1 MSGRMP
7 EDIDRMISIK
17 VDNISHRTDENR
29 LREAF
34 KKFGDVGDVFIPRV
48 RGTMESRGFGFVR
61 FYDQRDA
68 DDAIDE
74 MDGREL
80 DGRDLV
86 MLVNFS
92 HCTF

>member
-1 MSGRMP
+1 MVMQ
-7 EDIDRMISIK
+7 
-17 VDNISHRTDENR
+17 
-29 LREAF
+29 
-34 KKFGDVGDVFIPRV
+34 
-48 RGTMESRGFGFVR
+48 VR